1 MIPVETL
8 FLGVPNLQMD
18 VTVKLMTF
26 AQVQI
31 GLEGGGFSKFC
42 KIVNKQL
49 NNKTLLVLAPNL
61 LDWILNINS
70 LLYFLVCLDLVL
82 L

>member
-49 NNKTLLVLAPNL
+49 NNKMNNVKMNL
-61 LDWILNINS
+61 RNLSIKGSMD
-70 LLYFLVCLDLVL
+70 FL
-82 L
+82 